1 MGSWFFRI
9 VQREKVGGR
18 ERGVGREKVGGR
30 ERGVWREKER
40 ERGKRTK
47 GLGSKQQWN

>member
-9 VQREKVGGR
+9 VQREKVR
-18 ERGVGREKVGGR
+18 GREKVGGR
-30 ERGVWREKER
+30 ERDVGRGKER

-47 GLGSKQQWN
+47 GLGSNNNETK

>member
-1 MGSWFFRI
+1 MWSWFFRI
-9 VQREKVGGR
+9 VGGR

-40 ERGKRTK
+40 ERDKRTK
-47 GLGSKQQWN
+47 GLGTNNNETK